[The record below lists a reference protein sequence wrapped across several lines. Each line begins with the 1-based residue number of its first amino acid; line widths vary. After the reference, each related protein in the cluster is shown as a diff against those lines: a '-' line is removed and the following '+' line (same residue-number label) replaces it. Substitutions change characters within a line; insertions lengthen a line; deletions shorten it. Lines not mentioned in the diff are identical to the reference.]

1 MMTAMTEAEN
11 TSRFLANYSSSLWSY
26 GATCI
31 RITKNVSRMA
41 LRFGY
46 KADIT
51 IFPKHVSVA
60 VTGLENDDYALYT
73 SAIGPVAVSYNAN
86 SLMSRLSWKVAD
98 GKMSLS
104 EATSVMDKIKYLP
117 KMSIWWVMVLVVL
130 ANASFCRLFGG
141 DPMAMLIVAFATLIG
156 YTVKNI
162 CLTNGV
168 DLRITVIMASY
179 ISAIAGTAGY
189 IFDCTGT
196 PDIAIGTSVWY
207 LIPGIPYI
215 NSVSDMLDGHY
226 LCFFSRMMQAV
237 ILTGCIAAGLTLGFL
252 TMNMNVF

>member
-1 MMTAMTEAEN
+1 MMTARTEAEEA
-11 TSRFLANYSSSLWSY
+11 SRFLAIYSSCLWSY

-41 LRFGY
+41 MRFGY

-60 VTGLENDDYALYT
+60 VTGLDNDNYALYT
-73 SAIGPVAVSYNAN
+73 SAIGPISVSYNAN

-104 EATSVMDKIKYLP
+104 DATSVIDKIKHLP
-117 KMSIWWVMVLVVL
+117 KMSIWTVMLLVVL

-141 DPMAMLIVAFATLIG
+141 DPIAMGIVAFATLLG

-162 CLTNGV
+162 CLANGV
-168 DLRITVIMASY
+168 DLRVTVIIASY
-179 ISAIAGTAGY
+179 LSAIIGTAGY
-189 IFDCTGT
+189 IFDCTST
-196 PDIAIGTSVWY
+196 PDIAIGTSVLY